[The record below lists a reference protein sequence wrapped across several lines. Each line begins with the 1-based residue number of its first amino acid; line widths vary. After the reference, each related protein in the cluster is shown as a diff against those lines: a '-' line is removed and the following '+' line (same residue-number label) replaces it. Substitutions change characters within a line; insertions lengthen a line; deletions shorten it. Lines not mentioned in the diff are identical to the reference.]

1 MKKLWKLAAAL
12 LVAAMAVTSCS
23 RLFEDDEELANRGGG
38 GRTSVDGRYVDHAPN
53 DKLIDVL
60 GKAGLLDANNSN
72 NVDVSKISNPNG
84 GAFDGFIVK
93 MPGGTTQYVKI
104 NPNDGSFIKTSDQN
118 IPIPVGTK
126 IEPIFI
132 PQGKNLL
139 TYTIT
144 DVNGKECTVPVIVD
158 SSATS
163 AKWSVIEKAAKDA
176 GVNLGPAGPGGS
188 TVTDWKYGSG
198 SDYSSGTAVNGNDPD
213 IPSGNKI
220 GPVLTTNY
228 SISDG
233 SSSYPATYTNV
244 TYPNAEKTLQEIF
257 DDIYIY
263 ASNKSSIDGKI
274 KANYPSISSISK
286 TDFEQGKSVTAPSG
300 KTFGGW
306 KVTTPD
312 GTVKIVKPSEIA
324 GAGNFPAGTKIEPNW
339 IDSPSLSLSNSVDID
354 FTKIFGGDLYSTP
367 IGDFYIANT
376 EITRAQWKAVMME
389 NGTWLIGDGS
399 NQWSKALTTGDSN
412 DMTMPMNYVNWYD
425 AILFCNRL
433 SDIYKRT
440 PYYIFSH
447 DATKC
452 KDPAHQNIQCNGN
465 YWDLEKFYT
474 QTYGDNTDKDDW
486 LCIKIEQDI
495 NNKEGFR
502 IPDAI
507 YWEYAARG
515 GKDGKY
521 TKYSG
526 TTGTD
531 LNALKAVA
539 WFGDSNGNSKV
550 NGKDSVHPVG
560 LKGGDNPVRDMT
572 GNVWEWCWDLFING
586 RRLYIGGPF
595 NGSEKYQPIDFRAVY
610 KAPNGKGGEWTAIE
624 CANGTANE
632 TNGYAGSTGDRSE
645 GMGIRLIVPVLN
657 K

>member
-1 MKKLWKLAAAL
+1 MMKSLEI
-12 LVAAMAVTSCS
+12 V
-23 RLFEDDEELANRGGG
+23 GG

-84 GAFDGFIVK
+84 GAFDGFMVK

-104 NPNDGSFIKTSDQN
+104 NPNDGSFIQTSDQN

-144 DVNGKECTVPVIVD
+144 DVNGKESTVPVIVD

-163 AKWSVIEKAAKDA
+163 AKWSAIKTAATSA

-198 SDYSSGTAVNGNDPD
+198 AYSSGSAINGGDPD

-233 SSSYPATYTNV
+233 SSSYPATFTNV
-244 TYPNAEKTLQEIF
+244 TYLNAEKTLQEIF
-257 DDIYIY
+257 NTIYND
-263 ASNKSSIDGKI
+263 ANNKGTINGKI
-274 KANYPSISSISK
+274 QQNFPSIITISQ

-300 KTFGGW
+300 QAFGGW

-339 IDSPSLSLSNSVDID
+339 IDSPSLHLGNGIGID
-354 FTKIFGGDLYSTP
+354 FTKIFGGDQLYGTTV
-367 IGDFYIANT
+367 GDFYIANT
-376 EITRAQWKAVMME
+376 EITRAQWKAVMLKDGGNETE
-389 NGTWLIGDGS
+389 NSGWHVNKGAYMWKNAI
-399 NQWSKALTTGDSN
+399 NTGN
-412 DMTMPMNYVNWYD
+412 AADMTMPMNFVSWYD
-425 AILFCNRL
+425 AILFCNIL
-433 SDIYKRT
+433 SRKTGRK
-440 PYYIFSH
+440 PYYTFSH
-447 DATKC
+447 DAAKC
-452 KDPAHQNIQCNGN
+452 KNLSTHQGTVPT
-465 YWDLEKFYT
+465 DDEAFLAKFYT
-474 QTYGDNTDKDDW
+474 ATANEGFADSDKVSPSQATNDEW
-486 LCIKIEQDI
+486 LCIVVTEDI
-495 NNKEGFR
+495 GNKEGFR
-502 IPDAI
+502 IPTAI

-526 TTGTD
+526 TTGEND
-531 LNALKAVA
+531 AALSSVS
-539 WFGDSNGNSKV
+539 WWGSNSG
-550 NGKDSVHPVG
+550 GKVHPVS

-572 GNVWEWCWDLFING
+572 GNVNEWCWDLFEAG
-586 RRLYIGGPF
+586 RRLYIGGAYNAPESLQRIT
-595 NGSEKYQPIDFRAVY
+595 NREVYNQAGGSGGHVAQDKYNR
-610 KAPNGKGGEWTAIE
+610 GE
-624 CANGTANE
+624 
-632 TNGYAGSTGDRSE
+632 GYAGSTGDRSPA
-645 GMGIRLIVPVLN
+645 MGIRLIVPVLN